1 MNSKKGE
8 IGQDELRELKYSEE
22 AKRIDATVL
31 SDEKIFRDAASVL
44 KILNRMSGVV
54 ELAFFDSGKEYSR
67 CPLKK
72 ARHIQNNL
80 FEIEI
85 QNPYNLGRRK
95 IIELAVDKIGMKK
108 DMVYEIQLSKY
119 RFDNNSIPVFTKIID
134 ALENTNRHV
143 CLDAEYLIRMV

>member
-54 ELAFFDSGKEYSR
+54 ELAFFDSGKEYET
-67 CPLKK
+67 CP
-72 ARHIQNNL
+72 
-80 FEIEI
+80 
-85 QNPYNLGRRK
+85 
-95 IIELAVDKIGMKK
+95 
-108 DMVYEIQLSKY
+108 
-119 RFDNNSIPVFTKIID
+119 
-134 ALENTNRHV
+134 
-143 CLDAEYLIRMV
+143 